1 MDITERI
8 EAEIDRK
15 LAEDALRE
23 SEERYRNVVE
33 TQTELICRNLPDTT
47 LTFVNDAYCRHFG
60 RTREQLIGRKFLE
73 LIPAQFHAAVVEHIQ
88 SVVNSPGSE
97 TSEHEH
103 QVVNADGTV
112 RWQHWINRVIR
123 NASGRVVEIQG
134 SGRDVTERKRAEDE
148 LLQLSAQ
155 LLSLQDEERRRIARQ
170 LHDVTAQNL
179 FAITINLGS
188 LARKELPAN
197 LKDSLTESQ
206 ALCEQA
212 LQEIRTLSYLL
223 HPPMLDQAGLVA
235 ALQWYIDGFSKRSS
249 IEVNLVVTQEIT
261 RLRRDME
268 TDLFRVV
275 QESLVNIHRHS
286 GSETATVRLGQQADL
301 LILQIEDQ
309 GRGIPKAVRPE
320 SEGESLGVGILGMR
334 HRMRQLGGRLEVE
347 STAGE
352 GTTVRAIVP
361 LLVERRLRARA
372 GSSGN

>member
-1 MDITERI
+1 
-8 EAEIDRK
+8 
-15 LAEDALRE
+15 
-23 SEERYRNVVE
+23 VVE

-97 TSEHEH
+97 TSEQEH
-103 QVVNADGTV
+103 QVVNADGSLG
-112 RWQHWINRVIR
+112 WQHWINRVIR
-123 NASGRVVEIQG
+123 DASGCLVEIQG

-320 SEGESLGVGILGMR
+320 SEEESLGVGILGMR

-361 LLVERRLRARA
+361 LLVERRLRVRA

>member
-1 MDITERI
+1 MTAKYRWVLDTGVPRFTPDGAFSGYIGSAMDITERI

-33 TQTELICRNLPDTT
+33 TQTELIYRNLPDTT
-47 LTFVNDAYCRHFG
+47 LTFVNDAYSRHFG
-60 RTREQLIGRKFLE
+60 RPREQLIGRKFLE

-97 TSEHEH
+97 TGEHEH

-112 RWQHWINRVIR
+112 GWQHWINRVIR
-123 NASGRVVEIQG
+123 DASGRVVEIQG
-134 SGRDVTERKRAEDE
+134 SGRDVTEHKRAEDE

-223 HPPMLDQAGLVA
+223 HPPMLDQVGLVA

-286 GSETATVRLGQQADL
+286 GSETARYVLDNRLTYSSCRSKTRA
-301 LILQIEDQ
+301 
-309 GRGIPKAVRPE
+309 
-320 SEGESLGVGILGMR
+320 
-334 HRMRQLGGRLEVE
+334 VE
-347 STAGE
+347 SQK
-352 GTTVRAIVP
+352 
-361 LLVERRLRARA
+361 L
-372 GSSGN
+372 